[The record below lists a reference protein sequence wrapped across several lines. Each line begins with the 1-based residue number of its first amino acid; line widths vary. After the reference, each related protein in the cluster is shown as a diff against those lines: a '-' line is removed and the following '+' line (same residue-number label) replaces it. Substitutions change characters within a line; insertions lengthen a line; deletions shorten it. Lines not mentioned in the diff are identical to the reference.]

1 MERKG
6 IVSIWLGNIEED
18 DLREYTAFVYDDEGE
33 YSPASFFSDFQID
46 MSDVDEDFM
55 EIDTVM
61 KGSDRAAVLLQGC
74 SYEESVI
81 PAIEQEISLTKT
93 YNAMILMY
101 NFDYHGAVRSS
112 GVFDF
117 IASVAYIE
125 E

>member
-1 MERKG
+1 MESKG
-6 IVSIWLGNIEED
+6 TVSIWLGNIEED

-33 YSPASFFSDFQID
+33 CCPSIFFSNFQID
-46 MSDVDEDFM
+46 MADVDEDFI
-55 EIDTVM
+55 EIDTVT
-61 KGSDRAAVLLQGC
+61 KGSDRVAVLLQGC
-74 SYEESVI
+74 SYEEIVI

-112 GVFDF
+112 GMFDF